1 MIKGL
6 CTSNSAFGWI
16 WFDHVWL
23 DLTQSTIRT
32 SGYNQ
37 VCRVRLRYTFPKF
50 FNEVVVPTP
59 LLLFFGLG
67 TICLRGQSGSRST
80 RMWRTGAL
88 NMGDLPWAESHKTI
102 NKGRFWLGHRLKH
115 AVLLVKG
122 PKTSKH
128 VATSLLLHL
137 GCTEYFVLQDAPT
150 KLTPKGPQLV
160 ICNVLLCSLQVQ
172 GLKLG
177 WKLKVAQFVWH
188 AGWQTVPC
196 NNRKFFTA

>member
-1 MIKGL
+1 MTGWAAKFGGDLCHGPRPPGPTELHREGVRVEGYQRVPWSKVSVPPTLHLVWFGL
-6 CTSNSAFGWI
+6 TMFDSTWLSLPFGQVATTKYVGFVLVTHSPSF
-16 WFDHVWL
+16 FD
-23 DLTQSTIRT
+23 
-32 SGYNQ
+32 
-37 VCRVRLRYTFPKF
+37 
-50 FNEVVVPTP
+50 EVVVPTP

-137 GCTEYFVLQDAPT
+137 GCQNILFCRMLQLNWP
-150 KLTPKGPQLV
+150 PKV
-160 ICNVLLCSLQVQ
+160 HN
-172 GLKLG
+172 
-177 WKLKVAQFVWH
+177 
-188 AGWQTVPC
+188 
-196 NNRKFFTA
+196 